1 MTFKSF
7 SGAQTHTYRHKQV
20 KQSWSAGRGPALL
33 TGCLQLE
40 NTDSRSS
47 QTPRLRHNRPTQPSD
62 GRCLFLNL
70 VRSAGVSPPSPSSCG
85 SFTGCRLELG
95 TRRWF
100 GGGHDLH
107 VLREDGLEGF
117 VSVNH
122 GAKHQRLK
130 NTNGYVSI
138 KYL

>member
-40 NTDSRSS
+40 NTDSRSP
-47 QTPRLRHNRPTQPSD
+47 QNRRLRHNHPALWEVSF
-62 GRCLFLNL
+62 FLNL
-70 VRSAGVSPPSPSSCG
+70 VGSAGVSPPSPSSC
-85 SFTGCRLELG
+85 GCRLELG

-122 GAKHQRLK
+122 GTKHQRLK
-130 NTNGYVSI
+130 NTKCEVFQNG
-138 KYL
+138 K